1 MLVFKEDGLTI
12 IALIINM
19 KKPVRIEVHSYPKT
33 KIRCLQKASRC
44 FNWRTL
50 ARIGSTQ
57 RQGVSSERSA
67 KTGGVF
73 GEKCKD
79 RWCLEDTTCLKV
91 FEDTPCLKVF
101 EDTPCLKVL
110 STRLHRKHPGAVRG
124 EFSGETVEAFKHAF
138 QFDGCT

>member
-1 MLVFKEDGLTI
+1 MLAKGKQ
-12 IALIINM
+12 M
-19 KKPVRIEVHSYPKT
+19 
-33 KIRCLQKASRC
+33 LQ
-44 FNWRTL
+44 L
-50 ARIGSTQ
+50 AHLGAYWQ
-57 RQGVSSERSA
+57 HA

-91 FEDTPCLKVF
+91 FEDTPCLKV
-101 EDTPCLKVL
+101 L

-124 EFSGETVEAFKHAF
+124 EFSGETIEAFKHAF